1 MTDRRCPRLLLLCL
15 LLLLGVAEGARA
27 QEDGVSR
34 GDSIVRGSLEELK
47 NLRRVALVVTRSP
60 VIDVQ
65 DTGQSLIAE
74 AYKAESGLRR
84 RHVYPHA
91 TIARRL
97 NEYIRKYQSMTAVD
111 RLAEADYIIFFNLLE
126 YRRALNGT
134 YPYGELFIILQKGA
148 GPSHQPRIV
157 WKAEKVMWAD
167 DAVKQFIKSLKRVRG
182 EK

>member
-1 MTDRRCPRLLLLCL
+1 VRLLLLSL
-15 LLLLGVAEGARA
+15 LLLIGGAGGARA
-27 QEDGVSR
+27 QEGAER
-34 GDSIVRGSLEELK
+34 RREDSLIRGSLEELK
-47 NLRRVALVVTRSP
+47 DLRRVALIVTRSP
-60 VIDVQ
+60 VIDAQ
-65 DTGQSLIAE
+65 DMGRSLIAE

-97 NEYIRKYQSMTAVD
+97 NEYIRKYRSMSAVD
-111 RLAEADYIIFFNLLE
+111 RVAEADYIIFFNLLE

-134 YPYGELFIILQKGA
+134 YPYGELFIILQKGGGA
-148 GPSHQPRIV
+148 PRIV

-167 DAVKQFIKSLKRVRG
+167 DAAKKFIKSLKRVRG